1 MFRWILVGWMF
12 VISAIAYLDRV
23 NLSIAG
29 RAIEEEF
36 HLTDIQLG
44 YVLSAFVLGYALFQ
58 APGGRIADRFGP
70 RLVLALGVVWWA
82 VFTVLITLLSAQLA
96 GLLITLIAIRF
107 ALGIGEAVVYPS
119 SNCVVSAWIP
129 STERG
134 IANGIIFAGVGFGA
148 GITPRLIV
156 YFLEHGGWRA
166 SFWAS
171 AAIGL
176 GAGAIWFFLAR
187 DRPRQHPWVSP
198 AELAHIEAGL
208 PKEDPKLGP
217 VRLNWGAIFSNR
229 DVLAV
234 AFSYFCFGYTAY
246 IFLSWFFIYLNKVRG
261 LDLKSSSYYSMLP
274 FLAMAAGSTLGG
286 WLSDAITK
294 RRGKK
299 IGRCRLASIAVAF
312 AALFVALGTQV
323 ESARVASV
331 VLAAGAGALYLA
343 QSSFWSVSADI
354 GKSSAGSVSGVINM
368 GAQLGGALT
377 SSLTPWIAK
386 EFGWTASFLVASA
399 LCLAGSLT
407 WLLVD
412 PDRVPKIRIAHQS
425 ELFADD
431 STVS

>member
-12 VISAIAYLDRV
+12 LISAIAYLDRV
-23 NLSIAG
+23 NVSIAG

-44 YVLSAFVLGYALFQ
+44 YILSAFVLGYALFQ

-70 RLVLALGVVWWA
+70 RLVLTLGVLWWA
-82 VFTVLITLLSAQLA
+82 VFTVLITLLSIQLTA
-96 GLLITLIAIRF
+96 LLATLIAIRF

-119 SNCVVSAWIP
+119 TNCVVSAWIP

-148 GITPRLIV
+148 GVTPRLIV

-176 GAGAIWFFLAR
+176 VAGAVWFFLAR

-198 AELAHIEAGL
+198 AELAHIESGL
-208 PKEDPKLGP
+208 PPEDPKVGP
-217 VRLNWGAIFSNR
+217 ARLNWGAIFSNR

-234 AFSYFCFGYTAY
+234 GFSYFCFGYTAY

-274 FLAMAAGSTLGG
+274 FLAMAAGSTFGG

-294 RRGKK
+294 KYGKK

-323 ESARVASV
+323 DSARVASV
-331 VLAAGAGALYLA
+331 VLAAGAGALYIA

-386 EFGWTASFLVASA
+386 EFGWTASFLVAAA
-399 LCLAGSLT
+399 LCLTGSIT
-407 WLLVD
+407 WLLVE
-412 PDRVPKIRIAHQS
+412 PDRGSPP
-425 ELFADD
+425 
-431 STVS
+431 

>member
-1 MFRWILVGWMF
+1 MYRWILIGWMF
-12 VISAIAYLDRV
+12 LISAIAYLDRV

-44 YVLSAFVLGYALFQ
+44 YILSAFVLGYALFQ

-70 RLVLALGVVWWA
+70 RKVLALGVIWWA
-82 VFTVLITLLSAQLA
+82 VFTVLITLLSVQLST
-96 GLLITLIAIRF
+96 LLITLVGIRF

-148 GITPRLIV
+148 GVTPRLIV
-156 YFLEHGGWRA
+156 YFLEHGGWRM

-176 GAGAIWFFLAR
+176 AAGAIWYFIAR

-198 AELAHIEAGL
+198 EELAYIESGL
-208 PKEDPKLGP
+208 PVENSKSGP
-217 VRLNWGAIFSNR
+217 AKLNWGAIFSNR

-234 AFSYFCFGYTAY
+234 ALSYFCFGYTAY

-274 FLAMAAGSTLGG
+274 FLAMAGGSAFGG
-286 WLSDAITK
+286 WLSDAVTK
-294 RRGKK
+294 KYGKK
-299 IGRCRLASIAVAF
+299 TGRCTLASIAVGF
-312 AALFVALGTQV
+312 AAVFVALGTQV
-323 ESARVASV
+323 DSAQLASV
-331 VLAAGAGALYLA
+331 VLAAGAGALYIA

-386 EFGWTASFLVASA
+386 EFGWTASFLVAAA
-399 LCLAGSLT
+399 LCLVGSIT
-407 WLLVD
+407 WLFVD
-412 PDRVPKIRIAHQS
+412 PDRGSR
-425 ELFADD
+425 
-431 STVS
+431 TT

>member
-1 MFRWILVGWMF
+1 MFIV
-12 VISAIAYLDRV
+12 SAIAYLDRV

-44 YVLSAFVLGYALFQ
+44 YILSAFVLGYAIFQ

-70 RLVLALGVVWWA
+70 RLVLSLGVVWWA
-82 VFTVLITLLSAQLA
+82 VFTVLITLLSPQLA
-96 GLLITLIAIRF
+96 ALLVTLVAIRF

-119 SNCVVSAWIP
+119 TNCIVSAWIP
-129 STERG
+129 SHERG

-171 AAIGL
+171 ASIGL
-176 GAGAIWFFLAR
+176 AAGAVWFFLAR
-187 DRPRQHPWVSP
+187 DRPSQHPWISP
-198 AELAHIEAGL
+198 RELAHIEAGL
-208 PKEDPKLGP
+208 PAEDPKVG
-217 VRLNWGAIFSNR
+217 RAKLNWGAIFSNR

-234 AFSYFCFGYTAY
+234 GFSYFCFGYTAY

-274 FLAMAAGSTLGG
+274 FLAMAIGSTFGG
-286 WLSDAITK
+286 WLSDTITK
-294 RRGKK
+294 KHGKK
-299 IGRCRLASIAVAF
+299 IGRCRLASIAVAC

-323 ESARVASV
+323 ESAKVASF
-331 VLAAGAGALYLA
+331 VLAAGAGALYIA

-399 LCLAGSLT
+399 LCLAGSAM
-407 WLLVD
+407 WLVVE
-412 PDRVPKIRIAHQS
+412 PDRAK
-425 ELFADD
+425 
-431 STVS
+431 

>member
-1 MFRWILVGWMF
+1 MRWILVAWMF
-12 VISAIAYLDRV
+12 VVSAIAYLDRV
-23 NLSIAG
+23 NVSIAG
-29 RAIEEEF
+29 SAIEQEF

-44 YVLSAFVLGYALFQ
+44 YILSAFVLGYALFQ

-70 RLVLALGVVWWA
+70 RLVLTLGVVWWA
-82 VFTVLITLLSAQLA
+82 VFTVLITLLSAQLTA
-96 GLLITLIAIRF
+96 LLATLIAIRF

-119 SNCVVSAWIP
+119 TNCIVSAWIP
-129 STERG
+129 SHERG

-148 GITPRLIV
+148 GVTPRLIV

-176 GAGAIWFFLAR
+176 AAGVIWFFIAR
-187 DRPRQHPWVSP
+187 DRPSRHPWVS
-198 AELAHIEAGL
+198 ADELAHIEAGL
-208 PKEDPKLGP
+208 PGEDPKRGP
-217 VRLNWGAIFSNR
+217 AKLDWGAIFSNR

-261 LDLKSSSYYSMLP
+261 LDLRSSSYYSMLP
-274 FLAMAAGSTLGG
+274 FLAMAIGSTFGG
-286 WLSDAITK
+286 WLSDVVTRK
-294 RRGKK
+294 YGRK

-312 AALFVALGTQV
+312 AGLFVALGTQV
-323 ESARVASV
+323 DSARVASF
-331 VLAAGAGALYLA
+331 VLALGAGTLYIA

-368 GAQLGGALT
+368 GAQIGGALT

-386 EFGWTASFLVASA
+386 EFGWTASFLVAAA
-399 LCLAGSLT
+399 LSVVGALT
-407 WLLVD
+407 WLLVE
-412 PDRVPKIRIAHQS
+412 PDRKVNQEAAEKG
-425 ELFADD
+425 D
-431 STVS
+431 

>member
-1 MFRWILVGWMF
+1 MYRWFLVGWMF
-12 VISAIAYLDRV
+12 LISAIAYLDRV

-36 HLTDIQLG
+36 HLSDIQLG
-44 YVLSAFVLGYALFQ
+44 YVLSAFVLGYAIFQ

-82 VFTVLITLLSAQLA
+82 VFTVMITLLSVQLTA
-96 GLLITLIAIRF
+96 LLATLIAVRF
-107 ALGIGEAVVYPS
+107 SLGIGEAVVYPS
-119 SNCVVSAWIP
+119 TNCVVSAWIP

-148 GITPRLIV
+148 GVTPRLIV
-156 YFLEHGGWRA
+156 YFLEHGGWRG

-176 GAGAIWFFLAR
+176 GAGAIWFLIAR
-187 DRPRQHPWVSP
+187 DRPALHPWVSA
-198 AELAHIEAGL
+198 AERAHIEAGL
-208 PKEDPKLGP
+208 PREDAEKPER
-217 VRLNWGAIFSNR
+217 RLAWGAIFTNR
-229 DVLAV
+229 DIVAV

-261 LDLKSSSYYSMLP
+261 LDLRSSSYYAMLP
-274 FLAMAAGSTLGG
+274 FLAMAAGSTVGG
-286 WLSDAITK
+286 WISDVVTK
-294 RRGKK
+294 RLGKK
-299 IGRCRLASIAVAF
+299 AGRCQLASVAVTF
-312 AALFVALGTQV
+312 AAIFVALGTQV
-323 ESARVASV
+323 ASAKVASF

-354 GKSSAGSVSGVINM
+354 GKRSAGSVSGVINM

-386 EFGWTASFLVASA
+386 EFGWTASFLAASG
-399 LCLAGSLT
+399 LCIAGAIA

-412 PDRVPKIRIAHQS
+412 PDRA
-425 ELFADD
+425 
-431 STVS
+431 

>member
-1 MFRWILVGWMF
+1 MFL
-12 VISAIAYLDRV
+12 ISAIAYLDRV

-36 HLTDIQLG
+36 HLSDIQLG
-44 YVLSAFVLGYALFQ
+44 YVLSAFVLGYAIFQ

-70 RLVLALGVVWWA
+70 RLVLSLGVVWWA
-82 VFTVLITLLSAQLA
+82 VFTVLITLLSIQLTA
-96 GLLITLIAIRF
+96 LLATLIAIRF
-107 ALGIGEAVVYPS
+107 SLGIGEAVVYPS

-148 GITPRLIV
+148 GVTPRLIV
-156 YFLEHGGWRA
+156 YFLEHGGWRG

-176 GAGAIWFFLAR
+176 AAGAIWYLIAR
-187 DRPRQHPWVSP
+187 DRPEQHPWVSP

-208 PKEDPKLGP
+208 PKEDAKKPDQ
-217 VRLNWGAIFSNR
+217 RLDWGEILTNR
-229 DVLAV
+229 DILAV

-261 LDLKSSSYYSMLP
+261 LDLKSSSYYAMLP
-274 FLAMAAGSTLGG
+274 FLAMAAGSTVGG

-294 RRGKK
+294 RLGKK
-299 IGRCRLASIAVAF
+299 AGRCRLASVAVAF
-312 AALFVALGTQV
+312 AAVFVALGTQV
-323 ESARVASV
+323 ESAKVASF

-354 GKSSAGSVSGVINM
+354 GKRSAGSVSGVINM

-377 SSLTPWIAK
+377 SSLTPWIAR
-386 EFGWTASFLVASA
+386 EFGWTASFLAASA
-399 LCLAGSLT
+399 LCVAGAIT
-407 WLLVD
+407 WLIVD
-412 PDRVPKIRIAHQS
+412 PDR
-425 ELFADD
+425 
-431 STVS
+431 T

>member
-1 MFRWILVGWMF
+1 MF
-12 VISAIAYLDRV
+12 VVSAIAYLDRV

-29 RAIEEEF
+29 RAIEDEF

-44 YVLSAFVLGYALFQ
+44 YVLSAFVLGYAIFQ

-70 RLVLALGVVWWA
+70 RLVLSLGVVWWA
-82 VFTVLITLLSAQLA
+82 VFTVLITLLSIQLTA
-96 GLLITLIAIRF
+96 LLATLIAIRF
-107 ALGIGEAVVYPS
+107 SLGLGEAVVYPS
-119 SNCVVSAWIP
+119 TNCIVSAWIP

-176 GAGAIWFFLAR
+176 VAGAVWFLLAR
-187 DRPRQHPWVSP
+187 DRPSQHPWVTP
-198 AELAHIEAGL
+198 AELAHIESGL
-208 PKEDPKLGP
+208 PQEDPKRTQAKLE
-217 VRLNWGAIFSNR
+217 WGAIFSNR

-274 FLAMAAGSTLGG
+274 FLAMALGSTFGG
-286 WLSDAITK
+286 WLSDVITK
-294 RRGKK
+294 KRGKK
-299 IGRCRLASIAVAF
+299 AGRCHLASIAVAL
-312 AALFVALGTQV
+312 AAVFVALGTQV
-323 ESARVASV
+323 ESARLASL
-331 VLAAGAGALYLA
+331 VLAAGAGALYIA

-368 GAQLGGALT
+368 GAQIGGALT

-386 EFGWTASFLVASA
+386 EFGWTASFLTASA
-399 LCLAGSLT
+399 LCLAGSIT

-412 PDRVPKIRIAHQS
+412 PDRSHQS
-425 ELFADD
+425 
-431 STVS
+431 

>member
-1 MFRWILVGWMF
+1 MKKNFTSPISS
-12 VISAIAYLDRV
+12 SAI
-23 NLSIAG
+23 SS
-29 RAIEEEF
+29 
-36 HLTDIQLG
+36 
-44 YVLSAFVLGYALFQ
+44 SAFVLGYAVFQ

-70 RLVLALGVVWWA
+70 RLVLSLGVVWWA
-82 VFTVLITLLSAQLA
+82 VFTVLITLLSLQLTA
-96 GLLITLIAIRF
+96 LLITLIAIRF

-119 SNCVVSAWIP
+119 TNCVVSAWIP

-176 GAGAIWFFLAR
+176 AAGAVWFIIAR

-208 PKEDPKLGP
+208 PPEDPKLGP
-217 VRLNWGAIFSNR
+217 AKLNWGAIFSNR

-274 FLAMAAGSTLGG
+274 FLAMAAGSTFGG

-294 RRGKK
+294 KHGKK

-312 AALFVALGTQV
+312 AALFVALGH
-323 ESARVASV
+323 ASRQRPP
-331 VLAAGAGALYLA
+331 GERRPGGGRGRALYCAKLVLVG
-343 QSSFWSVSADI
+343 QC
-354 GKSSAGSVSGVINM
+354 GYRKKLRG
-368 GAQLGGALT
+368 LGLRR
-377 SSLTPWIAK
+377 
-386 EFGWTASFLVASA
+386 
-399 LCLAGSLT
+399 
-407 WLLVD
+407 D
-412 PDRVPKIRIAHQS
+412 
-425 ELFADD
+425 
-431 STVS
+431 

>member
-1 MFRWILVGWMF
+1 MF
-12 VISAIAYLDRV
+12 VVSAIAYLDRV

-29 RAIEEEF
+29 RSIEEEF

-44 YVLSAFVLGYALFQ
+44 YVLSAFVLGYAIFQ

-70 RLVLALGVVWWA
+70 RLVLSLGVVWWA
-82 VFTVLITLLSAQLA
+82 VFTVLITLLSVQLTA
-96 GLLITLIAIRF
+96 LLAALIAIRF

-129 STERG
+129 SNERG

-148 GITPRLIV
+148 GVTPRLIV

-171 AAIGL
+171 AIIGL
-176 GAGAIWFFLAR
+176 AAGAIWFLIAR
-187 DRPRQHPWVSP
+187 DRPRRHPWVS
-198 AELAHIEAGL
+198 ADELAHIEAGL
-208 PKEDPKLGP
+208 PAENLKAGP
-217 VRLNWGAIFSNR
+217 AKLNWGAIFTSR
-229 DVLAV
+229 DILAV
-234 AFSYFCFGYTAY
+234 TFSYFCFGYTAY

-274 FLAMAAGSTLGG
+274 FLAMATGSTIGG
-286 WLSDAITK
+286 WISDAITK
-294 RRGKK
+294 KYGKRT
-299 IGRCRLASIAVAF
+299 GRCRLASIAVAF
-312 AALFVALGTQV
+312 AAVFVGLGTQV
-323 ESARVASV
+323 DSARLASV
-331 VLAAGAGALYLA
+331 VLALATGSLYLA

-368 GAQLGGALT
+368 GAQIGGALT

-399 LCLAGSLT
+399 LCLAGSIT

-412 PDRVPKIRIAHQS
+412 PDRGSR
-425 ELFADD
+425 EL
-431 STVS
+431 

>member
-1 MFRWILVGWMF
+1 MYRWFLVGWMF
-12 VISAIAYLDRV
+12 LISAIAYLDRV

-36 HLTDIQLG
+36 HLSDIQLG
-44 YVLSAFVLGYALFQ
+44 YVLSAFVLGYAIFQ

-82 VFTVLITLLSAQLA
+82 VFTVMITLLSVQLTA
-96 GLLITLIAIRF
+96 LLATLIAVRF
-107 ALGIGEAVVYPS
+107 SLGIGEAVVYPS
-119 SNCVVSAWIP
+119 TNCVVSAWIP

-148 GITPRLIV
+148 GVTPRLIV
-156 YFLEHGGWRA
+156 YFLEHGGWRG

-176 GAGAIWFFLAR
+176 GAGMIWFLIAR
-187 DRPRQHPWVSP
+187 DRPAQHPWVSA
-198 AELAHIEAGL
+198 AERAHIEAGL
-208 PKEDPKLGP
+208 PREDAEKPER
-217 VRLNWGAIFSNR
+217 RLDWGAIFTNR
-229 DVLAV
+229 DIVAV

-261 LDLKSSSYYSMLP
+261 LDLRSSSYYAMLP
-274 FLAMAAGSTLGG
+274 FLAMAAGSTVGG
-286 WLSDAITK
+286 WISDVVTK
-294 RRGKK
+294 RLGKK
-299 IGRCRLASIAVAF
+299 AGRCQLASVAVTF
-312 AALFVALGTQV
+312 AAIFVALGTQV
-323 ESARVASV
+323 ASAKVASF

-354 GKSSAGSVSGVINM
+354 GKRSAGSVSGVINM

-386 EFGWTASFLVASA
+386 EFGWTASFLAASG
-399 LCLAGSLT
+399 LCIAGAIA

-412 PDRVPKIRIAHQS
+412 PDRA
-425 ELFADD
+425 
-431 STVS
+431 

>member
-1 MFRWILVGWMF
+1 MYRWILVGWMF

-36 HLTDIQLG
+36 HFSDIQLG

-70 RLVLALGVVWWA
+70 RLVLSLGVVWWA
-82 VFTVLITLLSAQLA
+82 VFTVLITLLSIQLTA
-96 GLLITLIAIRF
+96 LLATLIVIRF

-148 GITPRLIV
+148 GVTPRLIV

-171 AAIGL
+171 ASIGL
-176 GAGAIWFFLAR
+176 AAGAIWFLLAR
-187 DRPRQHPWVSP
+187 DKPRSHPWVSP
-198 AELAHIEAGL
+198 EELAHIESGL
-208 PKEDPKLGP
+208 PKQDPKTP
-217 VRLNWGAIFSNR
+217 ARMNWGAIFSNR

-234 AFSYFCFGYTAY
+234 GFAYFCFGYTAY

-286 WLSDAITK
+286 WLSDSMTK
-294 RRGKK
+294 RFGKRT
-299 IGRCRLASIAVAF
+299 GRCKLASIACGL
-312 AALFVALGTQV
+312 AAVFVAMGTQV
-323 ESARVASV
+323 ESAKLASF

-368 GAQLGGALT
+368 GAQIGGALT

-386 EFGWTASFLVASA
+386 EFGWTASFLVASI
-399 LCLAGSLT
+399 LCLAGAAT
-407 WLLVD
+407 WLLVE
-412 PDRVPKIRIAHQS
+412 PDRETPATNI
-425 ELFADD
+425 
-431 STVS
+431 

>member
-1 MFRWILVGWMF
+1 MYRWILIGWMF
-12 VISAIAYLDRV
+12 LISAIAYLDRV

-44 YVLSAFVLGYALFQ
+44 YILSAFVLGYALFQ

-70 RLVLALGVVWWA
+70 RKVLALGVIWWA
-82 VFTVLITLLSAQLA
+82 VFTVLITLLSVQLSA
-96 GLLITLIAIRF
+96 LMITLVGIRF

-148 GITPRLIV
+148 GVTPRLIV
-156 YFLEHGGWRA
+156 YFLEHGGWRM

-176 GAGAIWFFLAR
+176 AAGAIWYFIAR

-198 AELAHIEAGL
+198 EELAYIESGL
-208 PKEDPKLGP
+208 PVENSKSGP
-217 VRLNWGAIFSNR
+217 AKLNWGAIFSNR

-234 AFSYFCFGYTAY
+234 ALSYFCFGYTAY

-274 FLAMAAGSTLGG
+274 FLAMAGGSAFGG
-286 WLSDAITK
+286 WLSDAVTK
-294 RRGKK
+294 KYGKK
-299 IGRCRLASIAVAF
+299 TGRCTLASIAVGF
-312 AALFVALGTQV
+312 AAVFVALGTQV
-323 ESARVASV
+323 DSAQLASV
-331 VLAAGAGALYLA
+331 VLAAGAGALYIA

-377 SSLTPWIAK
+377 SALTPWIAK
-386 EFGWTASFLVASA
+386 EFGWTASFLVAAA
-399 LCLAGSLT
+399 LCLVGSIT
-407 WLLVD
+407 WLFVD
-412 PDRVPKIRIAHQS
+412 PDRGSR
-425 ELFADD
+425 
-431 STVS
+431 TT

>member
-1 MFRWILVGWMF
+1 
-12 VISAIAYLDRV
+12 
-23 NLSIAG
+23 
-29 RAIEEEF
+29 
-36 HLTDIQLG
+36 
-44 YVLSAFVLGYALFQ
+44 
-58 APGGRIADRFGP
+58 
-70 RLVLALGVVWWA
+70 
-82 VFTVLITLLSAQLA
+82 VFTVLITLLSIQLTA
-96 GLLITLIAIRF
+96 LLATLIAIRF

-119 SNCVVSAWIP
+119 TNCVVSAWIP

-148 GITPRLIV
+148 GVTPRLIV
-156 YFLEHGGWRA
+156 YFLEHGGWRT

-171 AAIGL
+171 ATIGL
-176 GAGAIWFFLAR
+176 AAGAIWFFLAR
-187 DRPRQHPWVSP
+187 DKPRQHPWVSP
-198 AELAHIEAGL
+198 VELAHIESGL

-217 VRLNWGAIFSNR
+217 ARLNWGAIFSNR

-234 AFSYFCFGYTAY
+234 GFSYFCFGYTAY

-274 FLAMAAGSTLGG
+274 FLAMAAGSMFGG
-286 WLSDAITK
+286 WLSDAITRK
-294 RRGKK
+294 YGKK
-299 IGRCRLASIAVAF
+299 TGRCRLASIAIAF

-331 VLAAGAGALYLA
+331 VLAAGAGALYIA

-386 EFGWTASFLVASA
+386 EFGWTASFLVAAA
-399 LCLAGSLT
+399 LCLTGSIT
-407 WLLVD
+407 WLLVE
-412 PDRVPKIRIAHQS
+412 PDR
-425 ELFADD
+425 
-431 STVS
+431 

>member
-1 MFRWILVGWMF
+1 MYRWILVGWMF
-12 VISAIAYLDRV
+12 LISAIAYLDRV

-36 HLTDIQLG
+36 HLSDIQLG
-44 YVLSAFVLGYALFQ
+44 YVLSAFVLGYAIFQ

-70 RLVLALGVVWWA
+70 RLVLSLGVVWWA
-82 VFTVLITLLSAQLA
+82 VFTVLITLLSIQLTA
-96 GLLITLIAIRF
+96 LLATLIAIRF
-107 ALGIGEAVVYPS
+107 SLGIGEAVVYPS

-148 GITPRLIV
+148 GVTPRLIV
-156 YFLEHGGWRA
+156 YFLEHGGWRG

-176 GAGAIWFFLAR
+176 AAGAIWYLIAR
-187 DRPRQHPWVSP
+187 DRPEQHPWVSP

-208 PKEDPKLGP
+208 PKEDAKKPDQ
-217 VRLNWGAIFSNR
+217 RLDWGEILTNR
-229 DVLAV
+229 DILAV

-261 LDLKSSSYYSMLP
+261 LDLKSSSYYAMLP
-274 FLAMAAGSTLGG
+274 FLAMAAGSTVGG

-294 RRGKK
+294 RLGKK
-299 IGRCRLASIAVAF
+299 AGRCRLASVAVAF
-312 AALFVALGTQV
+312 AAVFVALGTQV
-323 ESARVASV
+323 ESAKVASF

-354 GKSSAGSVSGVINM
+354 GKRSAGSVSGVINM

-377 SSLTPWIAK
+377 SSLTPWIAR
-386 EFGWTASFLVASA
+386 EFGWTASFLAASA
-399 LCLAGSLT
+399 LCVAGAIT
-407 WLLVD
+407 WLIVD
-412 PDRVPKIRIAHQS
+412 PDR
-425 ELFADD
+425 
-431 STVS
+431 T

>member
-1 MFRWILVGWMF
+1 MFF
-12 VISAIAYLDRV
+12 VSAIAYLDRV

-29 RAIEEEF
+29 SAIEKEF

-44 YVLSAFVLGYALFQ
+44 YILSAFVLGYALFQ

-70 RLVLALGVVWWA
+70 RKVLALGVVWWA
-82 VFTVLITLLSAQLA
+82 VFTVLITMLSVQLTALL
-96 GLLITLIAIRF
+96 GTLIAIRF
-107 ALGIGEAVVYPS
+107 ALGVGEAVVYPS
-119 SNCVVSAWIP
+119 TNCVVSQWIP

-148 GITPRLIV
+148 GVTPRLIV

-176 GAGAIWFFLAR
+176 AAGAVWYFIAR
-187 DRPRQHPWVSP
+187 DTPRQHPWVS
-198 AELAHIEAGL
+198 AEEVAYIEAGL
-208 PKEDPKLGP
+208 PREDPKRGEAKLD
-217 VRLNWGAIFSNR
+217 WGAIFSHR

-234 AFSYFCFGYTAY
+234 MFSYFCFGYTAY

-261 LDLKSSSYYSMLP
+261 LDLKASSYYSMLP
-274 FLAMAAGSTLGG
+274 FLAMAAGSTFGG
-286 WLSDAITK
+286 WLSDTLTK
-294 RRGKK
+294 KYGKK
-299 IGRCRLASIAVAF
+299 TGRCRMASVVVAF
-312 AALFVALGTQV
+312 AAVFVALGTQV
-323 ESARVASV
+323 ESARLASW

-343 QSSFWSVSADI
+343 QSAFWSVSADI

-399 LCLAGSLT
+399 LCLTGSIT
-407 WLLVD
+407 WLMVD
-412 PDRVPKIRIAHQS
+412 PDRASK
-425 ELFADD
+425 
-431 STVS
+431 

>member
-1 MFRWILVGWMF
+1 MFL
-12 VISAIAYLDRV
+12 ISAIAYLDRV

-36 HLTDIQLG
+36 HLSDIQLG
-44 YVLSAFVLGYALFQ
+44 YVLSAFVLGYAIFQ

-70 RLVLALGVVWWA
+70 RLVLSLGVVWWA
-82 VFTVLITLLSAQLA
+82 VFTVLITLLSIQLTA
-96 GLLITLIAIRF
+96 LLATLIAIRF
-107 ALGIGEAVVYPS
+107 SLGIGEAVVYPS

-148 GITPRLIV
+148 GVTPPLIV
-156 YFLEHGGWRA
+156 YFLEHGGWRG

-171 AAIGL
+171 ATIGL
-176 GAGAIWFFLAR
+176 AAGVIWYLIAR
-187 DRPRQHPWVSP
+187 DRPEQHPWVSP

-208 PKEDPKLGP
+208 PKEDSRKPDQ
-217 VRLNWGAIFSNR
+217 RLRWGEILTNR
-229 DVLAV
+229 DILAV

-261 LDLKSSSYYSMLP
+261 LDLKSSSYYAMLP

-294 RRGKK
+294 RLGKK
-299 IGRCRLASIAVAF
+299 AGRCRLASVAVAM
-312 AALFVALGTQV
+312 AAVFVALGTQV
-323 ESARVASV
+323 DSAKVASF

-354 GKSSAGSVSGVINM
+354 GKRSAGSVSGVINM

-386 EFGWTASFLVASA
+386 EYGWSASFLAASF
-399 LCLAGSLT
+399 LCVAGSLT
-407 WLLVD
+407 WLTVD
-412 PDRVPKIRIAHQS
+412 PDRAP
-425 ELFADD
+425 EP
-431 STVS
+431 

>member
-1 MFRWILVGWMF
+1 MYRWILVGWMF
-12 VISAIAYLDRV
+12 LISAIAYLDRV

-44 YVLSAFVLGYALFQ
+44 YVLSAFVLGYAIFQ

-70 RLVLALGVVWWA
+70 RRVLALGVVWWA
-82 VFTVLITLLSAQLA
+82 VFTVLITLLPVQLTA
-96 GLLITLIAIRF
+96 LLVTLIGIRF

-129 STERG
+129 SNERG

-148 GITPRLIV
+148 GVTPRLIV
-156 YFLEHGGWRA
+156 YFLEHGGWRK
-166 SFWAS
+166 SFWVS
-171 AAIGL
+171 AGIGL
-176 GAGAIWFFLAR
+176 AAGAIWYVIAR
-187 DRPRQHPWVSP
+187 DRPAEHPWVS
-198 AELAHIEAGL
+198 AKEAAFIEAGL
-208 PKEDPKLGP
+208 PPADRKHPGK
-217 VRLNWGAIFSNR
+217 LNWGAILSHR
-229 DVLAV
+229 DILAV

-274 FLAMAAGSTLGG
+274 FLAMAGGSALGG
-286 WLSDAITK
+286 WLSDALTK
-294 RRGKK
+294 RFGKVV
-299 IGRCRLASIAVAF
+299 GRCRLASVAVTF
-312 AALFVALGTQV
+312 AAIFVALGTQV
-323 ESARVASV
+323 DSARVASF

-354 GKSSAGSVSGVINM
+354 GKKSAGSVSGVINM

-386 EFGWTASFLVASA
+386 EYGWSASFLTASA
-399 LCLAGSLT
+399 LCLAGAIG

-412 PDRVPKIRIAHQS
+412 PDRA
-425 ELFADD
+425 
-431 STVS
+431 

>member
-12 VISAIAYLDRV
+12 VVSAIAYLDRV

-70 RLVLALGVVWWA
+70 RLVLSLGVIWWA
-82 VFTVLITLLSAQLA
+82 VFTVLITLLSVQLTA
-96 GLLITLIAIRF
+96 LLITLVAIRF

-129 STERG
+129 SAERG

-148 GITPRLIV
+148 GVTPRLIV

-176 GAGAIWFFLAR
+176 AAGAIWFLIAR

-198 AELAHIEAGL
+198 DELAHIESGL
-208 PKEDPKLGP
+208 PPEDPKAA
-217 VRLNWGAIFSNR
+217 RAKMNWGAIFSNR

-274 FLAMAAGSTLGG
+274 FLAMAAGSAFGG
-286 WLSDAITK
+286 WLSDAITRK
-294 RRGKK
+294 HGKK
-299 IGRCRLASIAVAF
+299 AGRCRLASIAVAF

-323 ESARVASV
+323 DSARLASV
-331 VLAAGAGALYLA
+331 VLAAGAGALYIA

-386 EFGWTASFLVASA
+386 EFGWTASFLVASV
-399 LCLAGSLT
+399 LCLAGSAM
-407 WLLVD
+407 WLLVE
-412 PDRVPKIRIAHQS
+412 PDREIADTMLSAAPPHS
-425 ELFADD
+425 
-431 STVS
+431 